1 MTATITKNDN
11 ILLPDG
17 RYQERLYDKA
27 LVMDSDYQKRYYELM
42 YENSRAG
49 IILLFVHSHMNE
61 YGEVVASYES
71 ILEFLQKKNIKY
83 SYATAVR
90 SVKVI
95 KERYSD
101 LVQIDKY
108 KGTNRF
114 IVDKNRC
121 FISRKEVQ

>member
-1 MTATITKNDN
+1 MTATMMKGDE

-17 RYQERLYDKA
+17 NYQERLYDKA
-27 LVMDSDYQKRYYELM
+27 LVMDDTYQERYYELM

-61 YGEVVASYES
+61 DGEVIASYES
-71 ILEFLQKKNIKY
+71 ILDFLQKNNIKY
-83 SYATAVR
+83 SYATAIR
-90 SVKVI
+90 AVKII
-95 KERYSD
+95 KQKYSD
-101 LVQIDKY
+101 LVQIDRF

-121 FISRKEVQ
+121 FVSRKEV